1 MKTKTKMKKKT
12 VTKYGDIKIKKQ
24 KFQQYKR
31 PILTTNIDINKVVVS
46 NKISFCKNNFKYFIG

>member
-12 VTKYGDIKIKKQ
+12 VTKFGDIEIKKQ

>member
-12 VTKYGDIKIKKQ
+12 VTKFGDIKIKKQ

-31 PILTTNIDINKVVVS
+31 PILTTNIGINKVVVS

>member
-12 VTKYGDIKIKKQ
+12 VTKFGDIKIKKQ

>member
-1 MKTKTKMKKKT
+1 MKKKT
-12 VTKYGDIKIKKQ
+12 VTKFGDIKIKKQ

-46 NKISFCKNNFKYFIG
+46 NKIAFCKNNFKYFIG

>member
-1 MKTKTKMKKKT
+1 MKKKT
-12 VTKYGDIKIKKQ
+12 VTKFGDIKIKKQ

-31 PILTTNIDINKVVVS
+31 PILTTNIDTNKVVVS

>member
-1 MKTKTKMKKKT
+1 MKKKT
-12 VTKYGDIKIKKQ
+12 VAKFGDIEIKKQ

>member
-1 MKTKTKMKKKT
+1 MKKKT
-12 VTKYGDIKIKKQ
+12 VTKFGDIKIKKQ

-31 PILTTNIDINKVVVS
+31 PILTTNIGINKVVVS